1 MDALPVTS
9 LVRQNQKRKQ
19 KGNNDRKETAVHG
32 KPIDWVFTVCF
43 FLLGPAYLERV
54 GVRSRRRRRCATAA
68 SGSAAG
74 TARWCGTSPAVRPVH
89 TQNHQ
94 SNSVKTRSRKIN
106 KKNSNCIATSH
117 SEEGVALPVETD
129 PEDHRPPHRFKVL
142 RRGDGGSQQPT
153 GREPGRET
161 VPQTLTRTGRQVC
174 RARWGVHC
182 PAEPKTGGQAVPQTP
197 RAESLV
203 DRDY

>member
-94 SNSVKTRSRKIN
+94 SNSVKTRSRKKT
-106 KKNSNCIATSH
+106 KKPATASRHPTVRKVWPSQSRPTQKTTGPPTGSRSSAGETEAHSNP
-117 SEEGVALPVETD
+117 PVENQGG
-129 PEDHRPPHRFKVL
+129 RPS
-142 RRGDGGSQQPT
+142 RR
-153 GREPGRET
+153 
-161 VPQTLTRTGRQVC
+161 L
-174 RARWGVHC
+174 
-182 PAEPKTGGQAVPQTP
+182 
-197 RAESLV
+197 
-203 DRDY
+203 

>member
-1 MDALPVTS
+1 M
-9 LVRQNQKRKQ
+9 
-19 KGNNDRKETAVHG
+19 
-32 KPIDWVFTVCF
+32 
-43 FLLGPAYLERV
+43 
-54 GVRSRRRRRCATAA
+54 
-68 SGSAAG
+68 
-74 TARWCGTSPAVRPVH
+74 
-89 TQNHQ
+89 
-94 SNSVKTRSRKIN
+94 
-106 KKNSNCIATSH
+106 
-117 SEEGVALPVETD
+117 ALPVETD